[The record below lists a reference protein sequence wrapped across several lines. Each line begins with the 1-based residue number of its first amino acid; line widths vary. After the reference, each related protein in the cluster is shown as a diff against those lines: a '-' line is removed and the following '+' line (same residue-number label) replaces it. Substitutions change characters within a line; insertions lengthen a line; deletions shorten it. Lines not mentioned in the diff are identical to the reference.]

1 MPLPKFNVR
10 RDTVWPFLL
19 AGTITVCS
27 GYPAAVP
34 EIDLFQPDKI
44 GHFAAYGAL
53 ATAIIRH
60 PALVRWPWLGL
71 WWALPLASLYGLG
84 DEFRQS
90 LNYYRSY
97 DLADW
102 AADTLGAAVAVTL
115 YLRWP
120 GYRRLLETPVFSR
133 RKAPT
138 KEVTS
143 NKYQGP
149 RAVSEGRTL
158 DR

>member
-1 MPLPKFNVR
+1 MPRPRFTLQR
-10 RDTVWPFLL
+10 ATLLPFLL
-19 AGTITVCS
+19 AGTITWSS

-34 EIDLFQPDKI
+34 DLGWLQPDKL

-60 PALVRWPWLGL
+60 PKLARWPLLGL

-102 AADTLGAAVAVTL
+102 AADTVGATVAVTL

-120 GYRRLLETPVFSR
+120 AYRRLLEKPVIR
-133 RKAPT
+133 RQ
-138 KEVTS
+138 KE
-143 NKYQGP
+143 QGSSDKDQETAAKP
-149 RAVSEGRTL
+149 S
-158 DR
+158 